1 MKTKEYVI
9 PCDKDIKQN
18 AKITWSV
25 LNLYI
30 FSGIKGSSHDRATN
44 LGHEY
49 QKLIFIAL
57 LIAVMKIG
65 RRIYDM
71 NMIVPTT
78 FISAVK
84 FRNQQLRHFSDGY
97 QQQKEIQIWW
107 HLISSWDDPSEMQ
120 MRDSRIKANCH
131 CNLLHKIGQK
141 LHRLWVLR

>member
-30 FSGIKGSSHDRATN
+30 FSDIKGSSRDRATN

-97 QQQKEIQIWW
+97 QQQKEIQILMPFDFELGWSQW
-107 HLISSWDDPSEMQ
+107 NADEGFTHKGKLPLQPSTQ
-120 MRDSRIKANCH
+120 DWP
-131 CNLLHKIGQK
+131 KIA
-141 LHRLWVLR
+141 